1 MQKGFFASLF
11 DTSFSALITP
21 RIIKV
26 LYVIILVVIGLL
38 TLVFIVSGISQGGGG
53 AVFAIILAPIFALL
67 YAIFARVYLEII
79 IVLFKIGDNTAQM
92 VTLAGGTPSGI
103 HGTVGAEVAPTTSL
117 GAGGA
122 APAPA
127 ATGAAAPAG
136 QSAPPSGG
144 QAPGWYSDPQGQKR
158 LRYWDGSSWTEHT
171 AD

>member
-11 DTSFSALITP
+11 DTSFSSLITP

-26 LYVIILVVIGLL
+26 LYVIILVVIGLF
-38 TLVFIVSGISQGGGG
+38 TLFGIISGIANGGGS
-53 AVFAIILAPIFALL
+53 AVAAIIIVPILALL
-67 YAIFARVYLEII
+67 YVIFARVYLEII

-92 VTLAGGTPSGI
+92 VKLAGGTPSGI
-103 HGTVGAEVAPTTSL
+103 HGTIGAESAPTSAL

-122 APAPA
+122 APAA
-127 ATGAAAPAG
+127 AAAAPAG
-136 QSAPPSGG
+136 QAAPPSGG

-158 LRYWDGSSWTEHT
+158 LRYWDGSAWTEHT